1 MMFGMH
7 VQQQIAN
14 LRHTL
19 TSTQRE
25 KLNYLMYLCNCL

>member
-14 LRHTL
+14 LWHTL
-19 TSTQRE
+19 TSTHIE
-25 KLNYLMYLCNCL
+25 KLNYLMYLIAL